1 MDLQDTGGDKKSPRW
16 SSDDGVVSRD
26 NTRLRQKL
34 KWRWHWKKKENQP
47 PQVTQFSHDPPGHTC
62 GLPCCIQDNEPQ
74 QVLQRKSQT
83 GCMTVP
89 ILSQA
94 DLSDSNFFMKRKQ
107 NPSEIGAD
115 KVRLRKSADCGDYQ
129 ALGSD
134 KDTQKHEHTP
144 RHIRL
149 SNSSDAIPSAGMI
162 GQRSDVFVNK
172 KCDWPHQKDQPL
184 PPAEQIRQRHIT
196 LPDCPQTQHTIMFL
210 SHQPGETSDFPEIRQ
225 SNTQV
230 SNHQLA
236 HDFTDNPQSH
246 VNVKV
251 KTFNGDEVLSLKI
264 QSGPISPDEG
274 YDKGDCFQDTL
285 HKRRLVHS
293 KLPEVPIES
302 TDSGLAFEEEFKRV
316 SPELED
322 SDLEDNLSVYVDHV
336 YDVLNVVKDSASRLS
351 PNSPCGQPVS
361 ASDFL
366 SPSSASDFRQP
377 KSPVLHRSISELTLS
392 EIDSPA
398 FPLPVEDNDSSVYN
412 GSLLSFAT
420 NDSDIS
426 LLYPS
431 VIARNR
437 YLMGHFHYPT
447 SLLRRQFFGS
457 KLDQLSLSSTEKNEK
472 EGASQEPDNV
482 SIASTTNESDAQ
494 AHGEDNWVDLGL
506 PKPTIK
512 VDEYDMSGRL
522 PSRSRFGIGA
532 SVSSEFDL
540 DSNTKLKL
548 WDLRLSTTGRDNN
561 DYSTFPLRKF
571 TTDDVNL
578 GYFPSSHDFPYDQS
592 NDDTIDK
599 MTNNLM
605 PSSVLSNNIS
615 RDNTALYFLNQG
627 PTSSIPSSHPTVGK
641 PISSL
646 DEWKQL
652 FDASR
657 DSTEDSGSVPET
669 SKSTRSRMPASWV
682 FDWREEPEH
691 EPIVFSGIS
700 ELFKSRQAAQSCTD
714 SLNSSSKCL
723 EYPKHDSHL
732 AQMQLSANGSSTPNP
747 TIAFDPENSIYASY
761 TYFGGS
767 VYGSTSSFGSFAKRT
782 TACGSRC
789 SGSKEDNFGG
799 SGTPQSGRS
808 EGPRQSPSLPLAR
821 TGSSPANETVIMTR
835 GNIVDWRRQ
844 AEFYRDNN
852 YITLIL

>member
-1 MDLQDTGGDKKSPRW
+1 
-16 SSDDGVVSRD
+16 
-26 NTRLRQKL
+26 
-34 KWRWHWKKKENQP
+34 
-47 PQVTQFSHDPPGHTC
+47 
-62 GLPCCIQDNEPQ
+62 
-74 QVLQRKSQT
+74 
-83 GCMTVP
+83 
-89 ILSQA
+89 
-94 DLSDSNFFMKRKQ
+94 MKRKYY
-107 NPSEIGAD
+107 PSEIGEG
-115 KVRLRKSADCGDYQ
+115 KVRLRKSADCGDSQ
-129 ALGSD
+129 VLGSD
-134 KDTQKHEHTP
+134 KEDEKHELTP

-149 SNSSDAIPSAGMI
+149 SHSSDVISSAGLI
-162 GQRSDVFVNK
+162 GQRNDAFTNK
-172 KCDWPHQKDQPL
+172 KYDWPHQKDHPL
-184 PPAEQIRQRHIT
+184 TPAEQIRQRHIT

-230 SNHQLA
+230 SNHQLV
-236 HDFTDNPQSH
+236 HDFTDNPQS
-246 VNVKV
+246 NLNAKV
-251 KTFNGDEVLSLKI
+251 QTFNGDELLSLKI

-274 YDKGDCFQDTL
+274 YDKGDHFQDTL

-302 TDSGLAFEEEFKRV
+302 TDSGLAFEEEFKRI

-322 SDLEDNLSVYVDHV
+322 SDLEDNMSVYVDHV
-336 YDVLNVVKDSASRLS
+336 YDVLNVVKDSASKLL
-351 PNSPCGQPVS
+351 PNSPCGNPVS
-361 ASDFL
+361 TSDFL
-366 SPSSASDFRQP
+366 SPSSACDFHQP

-437 YLMGHFHYPT
+437 YLMGHFHYPA

-457 KLDQLSLSSTEKNEK
+457 KLDQLSLSSTEKNEN
-472 EGASQEPDNV
+472 EGAIGEPDNL
-482 SIASTTNESDAQ
+482 SIASITNESDAQ
-494 AHGEDNWVDLGL
+494 ANGGDNWLNLGL
-506 PKPTIK
+506 PQPTIK
-512 VDEYDMSGRL
+512 VDEYDMNGRS

-571 TTDDVNL
+571 TSDDVNL
-578 GYFPSSHDFPYDQS
+578 GYFPSSHDFPYQQS
-592 NDDTIDK
+592 NDVAIDK
-599 MTNNLM
+599 ITNNLIQ
-605 PSSVLSNNIS
+605 SSVLSNNIN
-615 RDNTALYFLNQG
+615 RDNTALYFLNHG
-627 PTSSIPSSHPTVGK
+627 ATSSIRGPDPAVGK
-641 PISSL
+641 PASSL

-652 FDASR
+652 FDASQ
-657 DSTEDSGSVPET
+657 DSTLDSESLPET
-669 SKSTRSRMPASWV
+669 SKSSRSRVPASWV

-700 ELFKSRQAAQSCTD
+700 ELLKSKQAAQSCTD
-714 SLNSSSKCL
+714 SFNSSRCL
-723 EYPKHDSHL
+723 EYPQPDSHPVE
-732 AQMQLSANGSSTPNP
+732 MQLTGNGSSSPNP
-747 TIAFDPENSIYASY
+747 ATTFDPENSIYASY

-782 TACGSRC
+782 TACGSQC
-789 SGSKEDNFGG
+789 SGSRVDHFGG
-799 SGTPQSGRS
+799 SGTPWSGRG
-808 EGPRQSPSLPLAR
+808 EGSGQSPSSPLAR
-821 TGSSPANETVIMTR
+821 TGSNSGTETVIMTK